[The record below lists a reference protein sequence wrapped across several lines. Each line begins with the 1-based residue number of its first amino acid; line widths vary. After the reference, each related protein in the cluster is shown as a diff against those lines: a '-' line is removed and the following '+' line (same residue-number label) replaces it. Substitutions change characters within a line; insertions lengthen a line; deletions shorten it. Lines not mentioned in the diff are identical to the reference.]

1 MSQSLADKLKRKI
14 SAKNITAYI
23 LFGMIIMVFVFFG
36 LPSEMGGAGSIA
48 KVNNSFISLVDFQQ
62 EEQRIQQYYNSMFGG
77 GFDFSSQRQ
86 LLRQQALE
94 SLVRSEVVQQAA
106 AKEGILATDAEVR
119 DFIVKDIPAFQ
130 QNGFFQRDFYL
141 RYLESTRSTPGDF
154 ENKVRKDI
162 LNLRVRRLFEASAW
176 PLQLE
181 QKLEDRLKGLKVNYQ
196 VASID
201 DSALQNLTVTGD
213 EVNKAIGD
221 DEFKKRIQTYF
232 DKNKSEFE
240 QAEQIRA
247 QHILIS
253 VDPAQPDSDAKAL
266 AKVKEIQAQLKDK
279 DFGQLASQFS
289 DDPGSKSQKGDL
301 GFFAKGSM
309 VPEFEEVAFTSPI
322 GKVSEPVKTN
332 FGYHLIKVTEKKAG
346 TTAELAQVEKEIAQ
360 KILSQDQSQELMK
373 KLEDALAQG
382 NEPETQ
388 AILKSLKVSWKE
400 TGLVS
405 LNQESWPQLNSV
417 VAKEAALET
426 TQSAPLLKRLVR
438 DGGQKFVIKLKEF
451 KMEEMKAGQTPADQ
465 QLAQKKRSE
474 GLFEAWTSQY
484 RAKSDVEMNQQLLNS
499 FN

>member
-1 MSQSLADKLKRKI
+1 MAQSLADKLKRKI

-23 LFGMIIMVFVFFG
+23 LFGMIILVFVFFG

-48 KVNNSFISLVDFQQ
+48 KVNNTFISLVDFQQ

-106 AKEGILATDAEVR
+106 TKEGILATDSEVR

-162 LNLRVRRLFEASAW
+162 LNLRLRRLFEASAW
-176 PLQLE
+176 PLQAE
-181 QKLEDRLKGLKVNYQ
+181 QKLEDQMQGLKVNYQ
-196 VASID
+196 VAT
-201 DSALQNLTVTGD
+201 LD
-213 EVNKAIGD
+213 EVSQSNLSIPAAEVEKALAES
-221 DEFKKRIQTYF
+221 EFKKRVQTYF
-232 DKNKSEFE
+232 DKNKAEFDQEE
-240 QAEQIRA
+240 QVKA

-253 VDPAQPDSDAKAL
+253 VDPAQKDADSKAL
-266 AKVKEIQAQLKDK
+266 AKIKDIQNQLKSK
-279 DFGQLASQFS
+279 DFGLLAGQVSE
-289 DDPGSKSQKGDL
+289 DPGSKKQNGDL
-301 GFFAKGSM
+301 GFFQRGSM
-309 VPEFEEVAFTSPI
+309 VPEFEEVAFNLKV
-322 GKVSEPVKTN
+322 GQVSEPVKTQ
-332 FGYHLIKVTEKKAG
+332 FGYHLIKVNEKKPAIA
-346 TTAELAQVEKEIAQ
+346 AELAKVEKTIAQ
-360 KILSQDQSQELMK
+360 KILSQDRSQELIK

-382 NEPETQ
+382 NESDVQ
-388 AILKSLKVSWKE
+388 AVLNQMKIEWKE

-405 LNQESWPQLNSV
+405 LTQDSWPQLNST
-417 VAKEAALET
+417 VARGAALET
-426 TQSAPLLKRLVR
+426 SQASPLLKRLVR
-438 DGGQKFVIKLKEF
+438 DGGQKFVIRLKEF
-451 KMEEMKAGQTPADQ
+451 KNESAKAERTAADQ
-465 QLAQKKRSE
+465 QLAQRKRSD